1 MERDKLLAI
10 ETHRLTKTYQGLGGC
25 REISLAVPQGAVF
38 GLLGP
43 NGAGKSTLVKMLV
56 GLLQPTSGEANIL
69 GKSIRDAASR
79 QKVGFLPENF
89 RYHDWLTGEDL
100 LRFHASLFKL
110 PAREINQRIAEVLD
124 MIGLTEHRHK
134 RVGNYSKGMQQRIG
148 LGCALLPDPELI
160 FLDEPTSALD
170 PIGRKVVRDLIANLQ
185 QQGKTVFIN
194 SHLLSELESICD
206 HIAIIKEGNLLFQG
220 NWRELTQRQVR
231 VKIVLGR
238 LGEGKNLAEV
248 LPSQYQVLS
257 HQVTDIKG
265 RDEYLLG
272 CSSEEDIPY
281 LVNSLTVVGYPIFE
295 ITPVTDSL
303 EKIFLDYVS
312 NPGWEGR

>member
-1 MERDKLLAI
+1 MFAI
-10 ETHRLTKTYQGLGGC
+10 ETHRLTKTYQGQGGC
-25 REISLAVPQGAVF
+25 RDISLAVPQAAVF

-69 GKSIRDAASR
+69 GKSIKDVSSR
-79 QKVGFLPENF
+79 QRVGFLPENF

-110 PAREINQRIAEVLD
+110 PAPETAQRIAEVLQ
-124 MIGLTEHRHK
+124 MVGLSEHRHK

-170 PIGRKVVRDLIANLQ
+170 PIGRKVVRDLIEALQ

-220 NWRELTQRQVR
+220 NWRELTNRQVR
-231 VKIVLGR
+231 VKIVLGLLKER
-238 LGEGKNLAEV
+238 KNLAEV
-248 LPSQYQVLS
+248 LPAQYQVIS
-257 HQVTDIKG
+257 QQPIIINT
-265 RDEYLLG
+265 REEYLIG
-272 CSSEEDIPY
+272 CPTEEDIPF
-281 LVNSLTVVGYPIFE
+281 LINSLTTVGYPIFE
-295 ITPVTDSL
+295 VTLVTDSL
-303 EKIFLDYVS
+303 EKVFLDYVS
-312 NPGWEGR
+312 SPGWEGR